1 MFTAGQF
8 ARCPALNKPPAL
20 PLENLTLVSSFHWV
34 FELSLD
40 KLKTMLQ
47 AKFGGGGHKLSV
59 KVLTLN
65 LYPMVSGG
73 ITPYLAVRFLKH
85 HILHDDV
92 FDKRETLR
100 NSSL

>member
-1 MFTAGQF
+1 
-8 ARCPALNKPPAL
+8 
-20 PLENLTLVSSFHWV
+20 
-34 FELSLD
+34 
-40 KLKTMLQ
+40 MLQ
-47 AKFGGGGHKLSV
+47 AKFGGGGGAKTKVKKNDTKPGGGGGGGGGHKLSV